1 MSITNPAIRFAIIAG
16 VLFGAA
22 TADAKP
28 RRVVILDFDGP
39 RGLAD
44 AGRTEVQ
51 KILGEQYDV
60 VAKKRWEDARARAQQ
75 KSAGPQ
81 TWQKAAKTSGVDAII
96 EGWVQDEG
104 RHKLLTVAIRE
115 ASTGQELDTVSVR
128 VGTKGLSDDS
138 RTKLSDELDGVLAYI
153 EGAPEP
159 TGSALRVIETRK
171 MIGAKTPKVDAPA
184 RAEEAD
190 ELDEDQPRRK
200 NKKRVAEATEA
211 EAETA
216 DADADADEP
225 KPKTTKRKRFE
236 IGAEIQIGGNDSE
249 ESDQTEAKPT
259 KAKREVAASE
269 PSLEDS
275 ENSDLVTLF
284 GASSIEGKTAIPEAS
299 HVPVPT
305 KRFQISAGAFYGTRS
320 LNMTAEE
327 QTGPQP
333 YSGVPSKGFQVQGA
347 VYPFPTKKF
356 DGGLSGVGFTFG
368 LTKSAGSEVSFDD
381 GETVSEYVIN
391 QSSYEAGIHYRR
403 PLASLLSID
412 GGVSYGKSS
421 YLIPDAP
428 QAFEVPDTEYS
439 YVGGAVH
446 LDLTI
451 TERASV
457 GFGAKYMYL
466 LDVGDISSVDWYGPG
481 RASGLGFD
489 ASFVI
494 PLPHDLYVNGKLKYE
509 KFRISYDGVG
519 VITEQDGVSESN
531 DATVN
536 GSIDV
541 GIQF

>member
-1 MSITNPAIRFAIIAG
+1 MSITTSAFRLAFTAAA
-16 VLFGAA
+16 LCGAA
-22 TADAKP
+22 TSADAKP

-39 RGLAD
+39 RSLAD

-60 VAKKRWEDARARAQQ
+60 VANKRWEDARARAQQ
-75 KSAGPQ
+75 KGAGPQ

-128 VGTKGLSDDS
+128 VGAKGLSEDS
-138 RTKLSDELDGVLAYI
+138 RSKLSEELDGVLAYI

-159 TGSALRVIETRK
+159 AGSSLRVIETRK
-171 MIGAKTPKVDAPA
+171 MIGAKALKVDAPA
-184 RAEEAD
+184 RTE
-190 ELDEDQPRRK
+190 DEDDLEQEQPRRK
-200 NKKRVAEATEA
+200 QKARVADAAKETEDGDEPSPRKRSKRAAVEDLEDEGDAA
-211 EAETA
+211 EG
-216 DADADADEP
+216 DDADEAP
-225 KPKTTKRKRFE
+225 
-236 IGAEIQIGGNDSE
+236 
-249 ESDQTEAKPT
+249 AKPS
-259 KAKREVAASE
+259 KEVAARE
-269 PSLEDS
+269 PELAAAER
-275 ENSDLVTLF
+275 SDLVSLF
-284 GASSIEGKTAIPEAS
+284 GATSDEGKISDPTAA

-305 KRFQISAGAFYGTRS
+305 KRFQISGGAYYGARS
-320 LNMTAEE
+320 LNVTAEN
-327 QTGPQP
+327 QTGPMS
-333 YSGVPSKGFQVQGA
+333 YSGVPSKGLQLQGA
-347 VYPFPTKKF
+347 VYPFPTKKL
-356 DGGLSGVGFTFG
+356 DGGLSGIGFSFA
-368 LTKSAGSEVSFDD
+368 LSRSAGSEVSFDD
-381 GETVSEYVIN
+381 GETVSEFVIN
-391 QSSYEAGIHYRR
+391 QSSYKAGIHYRHA
-403 PLASLLSID
+403 LASLVSID
-412 GGVSYGKSS
+412 GEVSYGKSS

-428 QAFEVPDTEYS
+428 EAFEVPDTEYS

-481 RASGLGFD
+481 RASGMGLD

-494 PLPHDLYVNGKLKYE
+494 PLPQNLFVHGALSYE
-509 KFRISYDGVG
+509 KFRIAYDGVG
-519 VITEQDGVSESN
+519 VITEEDGVSESN

-536 GSIDV
+536 GSLDV